1 MSSKSEKPNPAAL
14 AVMAAGSQEK
24 LAQKLGGSLTR
35 QAIALWVRNGRI
47 PLRRVVEVSR
57 VTGIPKSLLSPDFR
71 D

>member
-1 MSSKSEKPNPAAL
+1 MSSKSEKPNPAVL

-35 QAIALWVRNGRI
+35 QAIALWIRNGRI
-47 PLRRVVEVSR
+47 PLGLSR
-57 VTGIPKSLLSPDFR
+57 VTGIPKALLSPDFR

>member
-1 MSSKSEKPNPAAL
+1 MSSRSEKPNPAML
-14 AVMAAGSQEK
+14 AVIAAGSQEK

-47 PLRRVVEVSR
+47 PLRRVAVSR
-57 VTGIPKSLLSPDFR
+57 VTGIPKALLSPDFR